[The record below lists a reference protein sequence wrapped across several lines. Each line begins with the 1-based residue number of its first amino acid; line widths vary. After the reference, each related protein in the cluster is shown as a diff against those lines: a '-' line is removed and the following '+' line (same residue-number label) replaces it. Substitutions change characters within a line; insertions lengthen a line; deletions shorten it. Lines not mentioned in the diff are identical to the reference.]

1 MHVVHVGNSLGGTL
15 PVSAAGGSRRRALG
29 LGRGAVAQSG
39 PDRKIGTGGFQPS
52 EGARRTAAQCRWHVA
67 RVMCWV
73 LLLGV
78 GAPVHA
84 QVRVVDDTSH
94 PIELA
99 EPARRI
105 VSLAPHITELLF
117 AAGAGDR
124 VVGVVAYS
132 NHPPAARHLPS
143 VGSYT
148 GVDTEA
154 ILALRPDLVVGWQGG
169 NQPAELDLLAGLG
182 VAVYRTD
189 PRTLADIPR
198 AIRQLGQL
206 AGTRD
211 FAEAAARTFEMG
223 LAALAESHR
232 NARRVSV
239 FYQVWDAPIM
249 TVGGDHWISQII
261 DLCGGTNVFA
271 ALKAPTPTVSL
282 EAVLATAPEVILTGG
297 MGDVKPAWLAQWR
310 NWPQLPA
317 VRSSNLHAI
326 NPDWLQ
332 RAGPR
337 LLDGARAVCAALDQ
351 ARTLPP
357 AR

>member
-1 MHVVHVGNSLGGTL
+1 MHVVHLGNSLGGGL
-15 PVSAAGGSRRRALG
+15 PATHAGGSRRRAPG
-29 LGRGAVAQSG
+29 PGRSALAQND
-39 PDRKIGTGGFQPS
+39 PDRKIGTGGFNP
-52 EGARRTAAQCRWHVA
+52 AAAACRAAGRCRWHVA
-67 RVMCWV
+67 LVTCWI
-73 LLLGV
+73 LLLE
-78 GAPVHA
+78 APVHA
-84 QVRVVDDTSH
+84 QVRVVDDTGH
-94 PIELA
+94 PIERTV
-99 EPARRI
+99 PARRI

-132 NHPPAARHLPS
+132 DHPPAARRLPS

-182 VAVYRTD
+182 IAVYRTD
-189 PRTLADIPR
+189 PRTLADIPL
-198 AIRQLGQL
+198 AIRQLGRL

-211 FAEAAARTFEMG
+211 SAEAAARTFETG
-223 LAALAESHR
+223 LAVLAARHR
-232 NARRVSV
+232 NVRRVSV
-239 FYQVWDAPIM
+239 FYQVWDVPIM
-249 TVGGDHWISQII
+249 TIGGDHWISQII

-282 EAVLATAPEVILTGG
+282 EAVLAAAPEVILTGG

-317 VRSSNLHAI
+317 VQAGNLHVI

-337 LLDGARAVCAALDQ
+337 LLDGARAVCTALDQ
-351 ARTLPP
+351 ARTGPP
-357 AR
+357 GR

>member
-1 MHVVHVGNSLGGTL
+1 MHVVHVGNSLGGAL
-15 PVSAAGGSRRRALG
+15 PATAAVGSRRRALG
-29 LGRGAVAQSG
+29 LGQSAVPQSG
-39 PDRKIGTGGFQPS
+39 PDRTIGTGGLEPAKAA
-52 EGARRTAAQCRWHVA
+52 GRTPARRWWHVA
-67 RVMCWV
+67 QVMWWA
-73 LLLGV
+73 LLL

-84 QVRVVDDTSH
+84 QVRVVDDTSL

-132 NHPPAARHLPS
+132 NHPPAARRLPS

-154 ILALRPDLVVGWQGG
+154 ILALRPNLVVGWQGG

-198 AIRQLGQL
+198 AIRQLGRL

-211 FAEAAARTFEMG
+211 SAEAAARTFEVG
-223 LAALAESHR
+223 LSALAESHR

-317 VRSSNLHAI
+317 VRSGNLHVI

-351 ARTLPP
+351 ARTIPP